1 MRGSNRNKENTV
13 ENRIHFE
20 RLFYYN
26 KQSKKNFFSKDIL
39 D

>member
-1 MRGSNRNKENTV
+1 MRGSNRNRENTV

-26 KQSKKNFFSKDIL
+26 KQSKKIFLVKIF
-39 D
+39 